1 MPYGLNESDVHDV
14 LNVFQVTGLDKD
26 GRYFMYISPSL
37 ALLVNSLTECREPC
51 PAKAG
56 DYWEFFAEI
65 DVLCAVSTC
74 PGGDL
79 STWGWGEGEE
89 GGETDMLS
97 CCRPL
102 AVEIYSLKDED
113 TVLKSWKG
121 PEQSAYKG
129 MHGYNQPVFTN
140 DS

>member
-1 MPYGLNESDVHDV
+1 MGFANDINL
-14 LNVFQVTGLDKD
+14 
-26 GRYFMYISPSL
+26 
-37 ALLVNSLTECREPC
+37 REPC

-65 DVLCAVSTC
+65 DVLCAVSAC

-79 STWGWGEGEE
+79 SAWGWGEGTE

-102 AVEIYSLKDED
+102 AVEVFSLTNED
-113 TVLKSWKG
+113 SVLENWEA
-121 PEQSAYKG
+121 PERAAYAG
-129 MHGYNQPVFTN
+129 LHGLSHSTYP
-140 DS
+140 SGEK

>member
-1 MPYGLNESDVHDV
+1 M
-14 LNVFQVTGLDKD
+14 
-26 GRYFMYISPSL
+26 
-37 ALLVNSLTECREPC
+37 
-51 PAKAG
+51 
-56 DYWEFFAEI
+56 
-65 DVLCAVSTC
+65 LCAVSAC

-102 AVEIYSLKDED
+102 AVEVYSMKDED
-113 TVLKSWKG
+113 TVLKNWKG
-121 PEQSAYKG
+121 PERSAYKG
-129 MHGYNQPVFTN
+129 LHGYNQPVFTK